1 VLAQELRRRREDK
14 VGRSWYVDE
23 PNIHVRAID
32 RDGVLVDVMLSE
44 HRNLVAATL
53 SAKADAGVTPD
64 RVTTDGPDADP
75 RAIRAVLGKHV
86 RIGRAG
92 VSTTALS
99 RITAA

>member
-1 VLAQELRRRREDK
+1 MGAEEVEA
-14 VGRSWYVDE
+14 
-23 PNIHVRAID
+23 
-32 RDGVLVDVMLSE
+32 
-44 HRNLVAATL
+44 VAASGTRICAL
-53 SAKADAGVTPD
+53 ATGVTPD